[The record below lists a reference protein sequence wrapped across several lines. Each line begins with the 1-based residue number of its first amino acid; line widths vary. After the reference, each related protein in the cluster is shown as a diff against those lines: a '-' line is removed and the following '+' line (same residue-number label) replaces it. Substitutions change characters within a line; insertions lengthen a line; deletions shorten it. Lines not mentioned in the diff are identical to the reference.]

1 MNHKMLGLLLLLH
14 TRLIAQSTSAD
25 VELQSVNHYFPK
37 AYNQVGTSQSTSI
50 ENFKGVPI
58 FLVEKVVRSS
68 NTVRGQAQFEAF
80 QRGELSETE
89 WRKIKQSY
97 GRDTTALSNRPLRQ
111 KINALVG
118 TDKQGRRIVI
128 VDANNNQDFSDD
140 QVLYY
145 PMTLPTIERNKDGLY
160 SSAIH
165 AIYDT
170 LPAIRVETEAF
181 DGSKIITR
189 TAWVKPNPYNDG
201 WTYKNPTENQ
211 FHLTLLANEYREG
224 NTTLLGRPLTFV
236 ITSGVAGLPYNT
248 QTTTIQISQE
258 TAGTTLAGTKTTYRI
273 GQSFILD
280 NHRIEI
286 ANLSIKGDKLYLA
299 DRGLAD
305 GIISKPEEK

>member
-1 MNHKMLGLLLLLH
+1 MNYKMLGLLLLLH
-14 TRLIAQSTSAD
+14 TQLIAQSTAVD
-25 VELQSVNHYFPK
+25 VELQSVNRYFPK
-37 AYNQVGTSQSTSI
+37 AYNQVGTSQSTSLKD
-50 ENFKGVPI
+50 FKGIPI
-58 FLVEKVVRSS
+58 FLVEKVIRSS
-68 NTVRGQAQFEAF
+68 NTVRGQSQFEAF
-80 QRGELSETE
+80 QRGELSESE

-97 GRDTTALSNRPLRQ
+97 GRDTTAFSGRPLRQ

-118 TDKQGRRIVI
+118 TDKQGRRVVV

-145 PMTLPTIERNKDGLY
+145 PMSLPTIERNKDGLY

-181 DGSKIITR
+181 DGTKVVTR

-201 WTYKNPTENQ
+201 WTYKDPIENQ
-211 FHLTLLANEYREG
+211 FHLTLLANEYRQG
-224 NTTLLGRPLTFV
+224 TTTLLGRPLTFI

-248 QTTTIQISQE
+248 QIATIQISQE
-258 TAGTTLAGTKTTYRI
+258 PAGSTLAGNKTTYQI

-286 ANLSIKGDKLYLA
+286 DNLSLEGDKLHLA